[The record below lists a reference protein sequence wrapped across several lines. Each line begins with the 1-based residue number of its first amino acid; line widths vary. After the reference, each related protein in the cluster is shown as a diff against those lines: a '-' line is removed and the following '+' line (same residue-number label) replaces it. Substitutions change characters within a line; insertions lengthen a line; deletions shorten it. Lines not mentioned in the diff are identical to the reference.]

1 MLCLQGTAQSP
12 QVRSMGFQC
21 QGWAENPNAA
31 HLKINIF
38 CQIILSN
45 NLLVIQIK
53 CCFPAADREEFL
65 SGVTWCRCLWKH
77 LWGLVVFYWQS
88 SFVEIPLF
96 SWQSCVSK
104 DVLRVLRM
112 GNAALGSKQRK
123 KKNNQREQLKSL
135 RLYQNQTFPRRK
147 KSQPWIQREGSGFQ
161 QFTGGMKK
169 NQNIWLK
176 AVNNN
181 NNNKLTLWGLAFSG
195 IYHQIGKFGEVR
207 SGPRGSRG
215 GFCLSIWIWQLNQHS
230 NGSSSSVLV
239 LIKNFTLDS

>member
-1 MLCLQGTAQSP
+1 MLFPCCRPRGILVRIYMVQVFMKTPVGFGGFLLTEQFCRNPFIFLTVMCVQGHPES
-12 QVRSMGFQC
+12 SEDGKCSF
-21 QGWAENPNAA
+21 GIKAEE
-31 HLKINIF
+31 K
-38 CQIILSN
+38 
-45 NLLVIQIK
+45 
-53 CCFPAADREEFL
+53 
-65 SGVTWCRCLWKH
+65 
-77 LWGLVVFYWQS
+77 
-88 SFVEIPLF
+88 
-96 SWQSCVSK
+96 
-104 DVLRVLRM
+104 
-112 GNAALGSKQRK
+112 K

-135 RLYQNQTFPRRK
+135 RLYQNQTFLRRK

-176 AVNNN
+176 PVNNN